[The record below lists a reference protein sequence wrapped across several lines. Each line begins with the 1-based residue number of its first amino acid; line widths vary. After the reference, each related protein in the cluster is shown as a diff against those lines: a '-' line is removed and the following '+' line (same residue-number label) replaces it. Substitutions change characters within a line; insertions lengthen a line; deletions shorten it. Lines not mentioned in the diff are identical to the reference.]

1 MLLTPTTTRSTNPA
15 PAATFGLGQL
25 GLSTL
30 AWSAQLRMVFGTE
43 PRFGTDFKAFKPDFD
58 AGLRPSFF
66 ALISSTRADF
76 VQDLTTNHTY
86 QIRFDN
92 SSSPPA

>member
-1 MLLTPTTTRSTNPA
+1 MLLTSATTRSTQPA
-15 PAATFGLGQL
+15 TPAACGLGQAT
-25 GLSTL
+25 GPVH
-30 AWSAQLRMVFGTE
+30 AWSAQPRMAFGTE
-43 PRFGTDFKAFKPDFD
+43 PRFGTDFKAFEPDFD

-66 ALISSTRADF
+66 AVISSTRADF
-76 VQDLTTNHTY
+76 VQDLSTNNTY

>member
-1 MLLTPTTTRSTNPA
+1 MLLTPTTTRSTKLA

-30 AWSAQLRMVFGTE
+30 AWSDQPRTAFGAE
-43 PRFGTDFKAFKPDFD
+43 PRFGTDFKVFKPDFD
-58 AGLRPSFF
+58 ADSRPSFF

-76 VQDLTTNHTY
+76 VQDLSTNHTY